1 MEKNNRVPDQ
11 GDPEAKQFID
21 DAARM
26 VIESAAQGAVVHVSQ
41 SFSGSRNGSALVVC
55 LVACPDSLVL
65 EIQGAIDTAV
75 EEILGALPVLS
86 VN

>member
-41 SFSGSRNGSALVVC
+41 SFSGSRNGSALIVC
-55 LVACPDSLVL
+55 LVACPESLVL
-65 EIQGAIDTAV
+65 EVQEAIDEAV
-75 EEILGALPVLS
+75 EEKLRFVPLS
-86 VN
+86 IH